1 MPLDRIPLTLGQL
14 EGEQYPAADLQCVL
28 EALETGRERLPLLVP
43 EVGVVRTGGHD
54 QVVVPEGSAVAEP
67 HHPLLHVHVGGLG
80 QEHLRVLLATEH
92 RSDRRGDVARVE
104 RGRGHL
110 VEHRLEQV
118 VVAAVHHRYPDRR
131 AAQPLGGIEPG
142 EPSAENHHMR
152 YASVAHSAIVSLR
165 QRANRTTSSAGGTA
179 RSSAY
184 AVYILQRR

>member
-1 MPLDRIPLTLGQL
+1 MFFWRRSTDRIGEAMSLGS
-14 EGEQYPAADLQCVL
+14 
-28 EALETGRERLPLLVP
+28 
-43 EVGVVRTGGHD
+43 
-54 QVVVPEGSAVAEP
+54 SA
-67 HHPLLHVHVGGLG
+67 
-80 QEHLRVLLATEH
+80 
-92 RSDRRGDVARVE
+92 
-104 RGRGHL
+104 GRGHL

-118 VVAAVHHRYPDRR
+118 VVAAVHHRHPNRR
-131 AAQPLGGIEPG
+131 ATQPLGGIEPG